1 MIYNLARAFLWRIWL
16 GGGWAAQQCVCMCVC
31 VRARA

>member
-16 GGGWAAQQCVCMCVC
+16 GGGWAAVCVCMCVC